1 MDQFFEI
8 LVSALLVIGGLFG
21 FVGSYGLVK
30 LPEPMTRLHAPTKS
44 ATLGVG
50 GVLLAS
56 MIYFAW
62 FGDAP
67 SLHELL
73 ITLFVFLTAPVT
85 GLMIAKANIHLQ
97 WTKDE
102 LPPTGAGTNWATL
115 SDRPSLMDDGADSR
129 LVNEGD

>member
-1 MDQFFEI
+1 
-8 LVSALLVIGGLFG
+8 
-21 FVGSYGLVK
+21 
-30 LPEPMTRLHAPTKS
+30 
-44 ATLGVG
+44 
-50 GVLLAS
+50 

-73 ITLFVFLTAPVT
+73 ITLFIFLTAPVT